1 MAKQVA
7 MSNVV
12 LSLVLINSLL
22 LTRFLSVPLCV
33 RHCTVADV
41 HVCNI

>member
-1 MAKQVA
+1 MAKQIV

-22 LTRFLSVPLCV
+22 LTRFLSVPLCA
-33 RHCTVADV
+33 RHCIVADV